1 MLYYTLL
8 YYFKFSAQGNLFR
21 LQRRR
26 PAAQPA
32 PQQPQQ
38 NEQNQAENQV
48 YKLNVTLNNYCS

>member
-48 YKLNVTLNNYCS
+48 CNLN